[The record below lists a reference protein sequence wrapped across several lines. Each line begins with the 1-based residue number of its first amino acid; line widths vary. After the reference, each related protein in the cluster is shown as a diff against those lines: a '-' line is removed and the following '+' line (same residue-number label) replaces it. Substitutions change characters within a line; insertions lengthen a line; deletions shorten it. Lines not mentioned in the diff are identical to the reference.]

1 MEPEA
6 LAGGNMSGAVVR
18 VGDTVR
24 KPGGPQSATVQRL
37 AAHVRAQGLDWVQEP
52 LGTDAE
58 GRDVWGYI
66 AGEVVHAPPPWLWSD
81 AVLAGVARRLREW
94 HDATVSFAR
103 GPRDVWWWPGKLPAE
118 VICHVDFAPYNH
130 VYRDGE
136 FVGLID
142 LDICYP
148 GPRLWDLAYT
158 AYRYVPLLPHVDD
171 AVADAVADGG
181 AGGAADGVAGF
192 TPDRTSLPRAE
203 VTRRLGLFLDAYGG
217 DDARLLY
224 PASGLLGYVPP
235 RLDAMADW
243 CARQESA
250 ELRLHGVMYRAHAR
264 WIEGGALGDADPVVV
279 RDVPGGP

>member
-1 MEPEA
+1 MEAEA

-37 AAHVRAQGLDWVQEP
+37 AAHVRALGLEWVQEP
-52 LGTDAE
+52 LGTDDD
-58 GRDVWGYI
+58 GRDVWGFI
-66 AGEVVHAPPPWLWSD
+66 PGEVVHDAPAWLRGD
-81 AVLAGVARRLREW
+81 GVLVEIARRLREW
-94 HDATVSFAR
+94 HDATVTFER
-103 GPRDVWWWPGKLPAE
+103 RPGDVWWWPGKRPAE

-171 AVADAVADGG
+171 DVPDGGVGGGADGEG
-181 AGGAADGVAGF
+181 GGGGGGGA
-192 TPDRTSLPRAE
+192 DRTVLPRAE
-203 VTRRLGLFLDAYGG
+203 VTRRLGLFLEAYAG
-217 DDARLLY
+217 DDGRLLY

-243 CARQESA
+243 CAQQDSA
-250 ELRLHGVMYRAHAR
+250 ELRRHGLMYRAHAR
-264 WIEGGALGDADPVVV
+264 WIEGGALGAARVVEV
-279 RDVPGGP
+279 GDVG